1 FSGVGPFAGRGSF
14 GLGQTQ
20 IRGIGS
26 NFFTDRDEGF
36 LSPIFAARP
45 DLAPYERIEVL
56 KGPSA
61 TLYGRSSAGG
71 FVNRVRKKPL
81 PEFGSEFAG
90 SVGSFDFY
98 RAEGDVTGPLF
109 ESDGARGRLVLA
121 YEDAGAFVDGVESER
136 VVLAPSL
143 EFDLTDST
151 RLLLQ
156 GTYQKDD
163 FLPNPGF
170 PLVRDGDTFRA
181 PNVRRSL
188 YFGVPNEDEENT
200 KILVGIAQLE
210 QELGDDW
217 LASLRLNRTATRQR
231 AGAENYA
238 YGITPEGDTTLFAS
252 RLNQDN
258 DVWSGEICLNG
269 NVELL
274 GRPANVALGV
284 DHTNFEFV
292 NDQEYATLGIAN
304 LYEENFDD
312 FPTQPTTPSFDG
324 LDVQEGTGVYA
335 QLQFRPFE
343 RLSVL
348 LGGRYD
354 WTDTSFEN
362 RLVSG
367 SKVKKRVEA
376 FSGRAGLTFDVTGQV
391 SVYGLFAESFDP
403 VTDPGAN
410 GQILDPE
417 TGEIY
422 ELGIKTEWLGR
433 KLGITAAVFR
443 LDRDNIPIAA
453 LTGPGEDPFSISAGL
468 QRSDGIELE
477 INGEP
482 LPGWNVSFGG
492 VLLDSEFK
500 DGPFVGSLPGGTAD
514 WQVGLFTS
522 YELQGGPLNGLGFGV
537 GLFAID
543 ERGASTFVPGATLE
557 GYERVDLHAFYN
569 GFKPLKIALQVRNV
583 FDERY
588 VEGADRLSFAQFG
601 SPTAV
606 LLTVRYDFE

>member
-1 FSGVGPFAGRGSF
+1 M
-14 GLGQTQ
+14 
-20 IRGIGS
+20 
-26 NFFTDRDEGF
+26 
-36 LSPIFAARP
+36 
-45 DLAPYERIEVL
+45 
-56 KGPSA
+56 
-61 TLYGRSSAGG
+61 
-71 FVNRVRKKPL
+71 
-81 PEFGSEFAG
+81 
-90 SVGSFDFY
+90 
-98 RAEGDVTGPLF
+98 
-109 ESDGARGRLVLA
+109 
-121 YEDAGAFVDGVESER
+121 
-136 VVLAPSL
+136 
-143 EFDLTDST
+143 
-151 RLLLQ
+151 
-156 GTYQKDD
+156 
-163 FLPNPGF
+163 
-170 PLVRDGDTFRA
+170 
-181 PNVRRSL
+181 
-188 YFGVPNEDEENT
+188 
-200 KILVGIAQLE
+200 
-210 QELGDDW
+210 
-217 LASLRLNRTATRQR
+217 
-231 AGAENYA
+231 
-238 YGITPEGDTTLFAS
+238 
-252 RLNQDN
+252 
-258 DVWSGEICLNG
+258 
-269 NVELL
+269 
-274 GRPANVALGV
+274 
-284 DHTNFEFV
+284 
-292 NDQEYATLGIAN
+292 
-304 LYEENFDD
+304 
-312 FPTQPTTPSFDG
+312 
-324 LDVQEGTGVYA
+324 
-335 QLQFRPFE
+335 
-343 RLSVL
+343 SVL

-367 SKVKKRVEA
+367 SKVQKRAEA

-422 ELGIKTEWLGR
+422 ELGIKTEWLGD

-453 LTGPGEDPFSISAGL
+453 LTGPGEDPFFISAGL

-482 LPGWNVSFGG
+482 LPGWNVSLGG

-514 WQVGLFTS
+514 WQVDLFSS

-588 VEGADRLSFAQFG
+588 VEGADRLSFGQFG